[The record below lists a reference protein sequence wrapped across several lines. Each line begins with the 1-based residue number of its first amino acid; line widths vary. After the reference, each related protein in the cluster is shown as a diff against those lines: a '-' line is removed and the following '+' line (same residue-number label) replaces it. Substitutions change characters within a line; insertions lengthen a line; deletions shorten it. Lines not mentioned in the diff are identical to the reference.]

1 MEQLLQTAILSHR
14 EESTLYGAALTNSRS
29 QSPGRKHFIWR
40 SPYKEL
46 FSVTGKKV
54 PYMVQPLQRTIL
66 CHREEST
73 LYGAA
78 LTKSYSQSPG
88 RKCLIW
94 CNPYKELFSVTG
106 KKEESTLYG
115 AALTNS
121 HSQSPGRKHFIW
133 CSPYEQPFSVTGKKA
148 PYMVQP
154 LQRAIPCHR
163 EESTLY
169 GAALTNSHSQSPG
182 RKHFI

>member
-1 MEQLLQTAILSHR
+1 MVDPLERAILSHWGRAPYMEQLLQTAILSHR

-46 FSVTGKKV
+46 FSATGKKV

-106 KKEESTLYG
+106 KK
-115 AALTNS
+115 
-121 HSQSPGRKHFIW
+121 
-133 CSPYEQPFSVTGKKA
+133 A

-154 LQRAIPCHR
+154 LRTAILSHR

-169 GAALTNSHSQSPG
+169 GAALTKSYSQSKGGKYLIWWSP
-182 RKHFI
+182 